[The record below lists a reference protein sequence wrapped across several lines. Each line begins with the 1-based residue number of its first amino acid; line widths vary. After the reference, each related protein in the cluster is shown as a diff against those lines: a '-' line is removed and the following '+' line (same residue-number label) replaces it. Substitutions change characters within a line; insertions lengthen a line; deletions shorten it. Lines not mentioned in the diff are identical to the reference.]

1 MNETTEPISGDDSQK
16 YFISEDNFQALRNL
30 QHEIYE
36 KTEVSPTIRKL
47 VNMLINKEENIMQLK
62 NELINQFS

>member
-1 MNETTEPISGDDSQK
+1 MNETTEPISGEEPQK
-16 YFISEDNFQALRNL
+16 YFISEDNFQALRKL
-30 QHEIYE
+30 QQEISE
-36 KTEVSPTIRKL
+36 KTEFSPTIRKL